1 MNNIL
6 RASIDVTLIDK
17 DKLKSVTLKS
27 GKSAKFLN
35 VSMIPTP
42 DSEYSSHVVLQ
53 DMGKNEAGEYNK
65 GKIIGN
71 VRRNDDKPK
80 SASAKPK
87 AKAEGDYQPPDDD
100 VPF

>member
-1 MNNIL
+1 MSTIL

-17 DKLKSVTLKS
+17 AALKSVTLKS
-27 GKSAKFLN
+27 GKPAKFLN

-53 DMGKNEAGEYNK
+53 DMGKDAEGNYIK
-65 GKIIGN
+65 GVIIGN
-71 VRRNDDKPK
+71 VKRRDDKPK
-80 SASAKPK
+80 TEPTK
-87 AKAEGDYQPPDDD
+87 AKSKASGEYQAPKGD